1 MNNRAMKYI
10 ITEEQ
15 HKRIVESNERLIPLI
30 QKVIDKQ
37 LHRLWEICEEEND
50 DDYDYMCEVQDMIEK
65 ITVDHIEN
73 IDDKEN
79 SVYLYLIFD
88 YLSHTEPELYDFYY
102 AYIRPRLKQIFGT
115 NFTLRYK
122 ANQLIQPY

>member
-1 MNNRAMKYI
+1 MKYI
-10 ITEEQ
+10 ITEQQ
-15 HKRIVESNERLIPLI
+15 HKRLIESNDKLVPYI
-30 QKVIDKQ
+30 QKAIDKQ

-88 YLSHTEPELYDFYY
+88 YLSHTEPDFSDFYY
-102 AYIRPRLKQIFGT
+102 SFIKTRLKELFGI
-115 NFTLRYK
+115 NFVLRYK
-122 ANQLIQPY
+122 GNQLINPY

>member
-1 MNNRAMKYI
+1 MKYI
-10 ITEEQ
+10 ITEQQ
-15 HKRIVESNERLIPLI
+15 HKRLIESNDKLVPYI

-88 YLSHTEPELYDFYY
+88 YLSHTEPDFSDFYY
-102 AYIRPRLKQIFGT
+102 SFIKTRLKELFGI
-115 NFTLRYK
+115 NFILRYK
-122 ANQLIQPY
+122 GNQLINPY

>member
-1 MNNRAMKYI
+1 MKYI

-15 HKRIVESNERLIPLI
+15 HIRLMESNDKLVPYI
-30 QKVIDKQ
+30 QKAINDQ

-88 YLSHTEPELYDFYY
+88 YLSHTEPDFSDFYY
-102 AYIRPRLKQIFGT
+102 SFIKTRLKELFGI
-115 NFTLRYK
+115 NFILRYK
-122 ANQLIQPY
+122 GNQLIQPY

>member
-1 MNNRAMKYI
+1 MKYI

-15 HKRIVESNERLIPLI
+15 HRRLMESNDKLVPYI
-30 QKVIDKQ
+30 QKAINDQ

-50 DDYDYMCEVQDMIEK
+50 DDYDYMCEVQDIIEK

-88 YLSHTEPELYDFYY
+88 YLSHTEPDFSDFYY
-102 AYIRPRLKQIFGT
+102 SFIKTRLKELFGI
-115 NFTLRYK
+115 NFILRYK
-122 ANQLIQPY
+122 GNQLINPY

>member
-1 MNNRAMKYI
+1 MKYI
-10 ITEEQ
+10 ISEQ
-15 HKRIVESNERLIPLI
+15 QHRRLMESNDKLVPYI
-30 QKVIDKQ
+30 QKAIDKQ

-88 YLSHTEPELYDFYY
+88 YLSHTEPDFSDFYY
-102 AYIRPRLKQIFGT
+102 SFIKTRLKELFGI
-115 NFTLRYK
+115 NFVLRYK
-122 ANQLIQPY
+122 GNQLINPY